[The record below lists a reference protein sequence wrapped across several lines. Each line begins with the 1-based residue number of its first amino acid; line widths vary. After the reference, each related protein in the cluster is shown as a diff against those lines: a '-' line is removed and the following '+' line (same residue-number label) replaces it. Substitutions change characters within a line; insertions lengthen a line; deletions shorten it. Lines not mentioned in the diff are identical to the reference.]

1 MSEDRLVSETQVTFT
16 ISLYILVNKM
26 RHFLINEDIT
36 YPIPIL
42 FPLISLSFIRLKKLK
57 AELLVQWKKSNDHL
71 FENLL

>member
-26 RHFLINEDIT
+26 QFFINEDIT

-57 AELLVQWKKSNDHL
+57 ADLLVQWKKSNDHL